1 MRPTQATQKFTPLIK
16 FLGKRSTPKN
26 VDHTPKVHPLSGMKT
41 LPASFGTS
49 SAGGSSNGGSS
60 SGSAVIDSILD
71 LPSKFQTPKISESEL
86 EQVNSGAAEV
96 IY

>member
-26 VDHTPKVHPLSGMKT
+26 VDHTPKVHPLSGMKS
-41 LPASFGTS
+41 LPASFGAS
-49 SAGGSSNGGSS
+49 SGGSSSGGSS